1 MRRLCSLCNK
11 STFLSFFFVLLPF
24 LLFAC
29 YSMHLVNKTPPPPVK
44 QDFFPTVKLIDEH
57 GSVIATATPL
67 SCRSTAPLRLQVDL
81 HSTSL
86 TFTPTFVVS
95 ANNAV
100 HVEIDG
106 LVVTPPST
114 LQADY
119 LPLQQALC
127 RAVTRHGRIFYSTA
141 DKQLLSALLAWLQ
154 LLSPPCKITH
164 MPTQG
169 FHCDLHGPE
178 AQPQTLAR
186 IKRRMVSTWQRQPY
200 LLMRRL
206 ALALDLANI
215 LAAGDT
221 QRLVRFCHVLQRS
234 YVRELPLVFT
244 SQRWQ
249 QSVCPADNSQ
259 ASWQHAALGLA
270 AAAREIT
277 LFKRLFERLSRRGNV
292 AVRLDA
298 PMQHRFWVL
307 LKPTAATLAATA
319 QQYQQVLAADTQ
331 DKPTSSCWHP
341 FFAED
346 ASLHALA
353 QAIGLHQ
360 GHCATTH
367 YPQAALT
374 EHNQLLGDY
383 LVAAIT
389 SETEFAI
396 SNGRAKFLRLP
407 PGTYDYRI
415 SHLPNYYLPAT
426 PAEIASGSIQW
437 RNKRRNHQVLR

>member
-1 MRRLCSLCNK
+1 MRQLCLLCNK
-11 STFLSFFFVLLPF
+11 STFLSFSFVLLPF

-29 YSMHLVNKTPPPPVK
+29 YSMHLVNKTPPPPAK
-44 QDFFPTVKLIDEH
+44 QDFFPAVKFTDEH
-57 GSVIATATPL
+57 GIVVATATPL

-81 HSTSL
+81 HSAAL
-86 TFTPTFVVS
+86 TFTPTFVVN
-95 ANNAV
+95 ANNTI

-106 LVVTPPST
+106 LVIMPPSA

-127 RAVTRHGRIFYSTA
+127 RAVTRRGYTFYGAA
-141 DKQLLSALLAWLQ
+141 DKQLVSALLTWLQ
-154 LLSPPCKITH
+154 LLSPPCEITH
-164 MPTQG
+164 MPVRG

-215 LAAGDT
+215 IAAGDA
-221 QRLVRFCHVLQRS
+221 QRLVRFCHVIRRS

-249 QSVCPADNSQ
+249 QSVCRTGDSAV
-259 ASWQHAALGLA
+259 SWQHAAYGLA
-270 AAAREIT
+270 SAVREIS
-277 LFKRLFERLSRRGNV
+277 LFKRLFERISRRGNV

-298 PMQHRFWVL
+298 PRQHRFWVR
-307 LKPTAATLAATA
+307 LKPTAATLAATV
-319 QQYQQVLAADTQ
+319 QQYQQVLTTNNQ
-331 DKPTSSCWHP
+331 DMPASSCWHP

-360 GHCATTH
+360 TDCATTH
-367 YPQAALT
+367 YPQLALT
-374 EHNQLLGDY
+374 AHHQLFSNY

-396 SNGRAKFLRLP
+396 SNGHSKFLRLP

-415 SHLPNYYLPAT
+415 SPLPNYYLPAT
-426 PAEIASGSIQW
+426 RTEIASGSIQW
-437 RNKRRNHQVLR
+437 RNQHRNHQVLR